1 MRRLHKK
8 TYDQSESEKMYNIGF
23 HPIMLYIFP
32 SLWLYSLPINFLVD
46 SIVLLIGFKVFGKE
60 KVWFNWKKSI
70 LLSWIFGYVADV
82 AAAFLLLF
90 FEYIAGSVFKT
101 DIFTDKFGGGIVPI
115 IANLISVAF
124 AGILIYILN
133 EKVALRRTEL
143 DDKTRKKVALLMAI
157 VTAPYFFFMPVVF

>member
-1 MRRLHKK
+1 
-8 TYDQSESEKMYNIGF
+8 MYNIGF

-32 SLWLYSLPINFLVD
+32 TLWIYSLPINFLVD

-90 FEYIAGSVFKT
+90 FEYIAGSVFRT
-101 DIFTDKFGGGIVPI
+101 DIFTDKFAGGIVPI
-115 IANLISVAF
+115 FAKLISVVV

-157 VTAPYFFFMPVVF
+157 ATAPYLFFLPVVF